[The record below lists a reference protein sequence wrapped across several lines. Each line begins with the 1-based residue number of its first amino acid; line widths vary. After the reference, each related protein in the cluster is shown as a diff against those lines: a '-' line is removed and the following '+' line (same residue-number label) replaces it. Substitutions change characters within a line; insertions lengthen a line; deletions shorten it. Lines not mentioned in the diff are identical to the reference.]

1 MNTLNERITQLQQWA
16 PVQSHN
22 QIEEKMEQLALRL
35 KEEVD
40 SQKMALES
48 VVEQAMLELAQAR
61 EAIQVEVDA
70 RELAMLREVKD
81 EAAREHFE
89 QERAEFLSAIQENM
103 QVLDSMLKQYAVK
116 QQNTAQSCASNST
129 SNALAIQ
136 DNEIV
141 PQVAD

>member
-22 QIEEKMEQLALRL
+22 QIEEKMEQLAWRL

-89 QERAEFLSAIQENM
+89 
-103 QVLDSMLKQYAVK
+103 
-116 QQNTAQSCASNST
+116 
-129 SNALAIQ
+129 
-136 DNEIV
+136 
-141 PQVAD
+141 